1 MAIYRGVLKRVGQ
14 GKWEDG
20 KTTVSIFEIGDTTL
34 RDVFFTDY
42 MKNYV
47 EDAVA
52 HSGEVGVL
60 LLQKKSVAAIKIGN
74 KLHFDEQVMS
84 QKFKRFGYLCIAFGI
99 VALPFFLIGAPVI
112 YMGIKI
118 LVARKEIDREMPELE
133 AMALA

>member
-1 MAIYRGVLKRVGQ
+1 MAIFRGVLKRVGQ

-34 RDVFFTDY
+34 RDVFYTDY

-52 HSGEVGVL
+52 HSEEVAVL
-60 LLQKKSVAAIKIGN
+60 LLQKKSVVAIKIGN

-84 QKFKRFGYLCIAFGI
+84 PKFKRFAYLSIVFGI
-99 VALPFFLIGAPVI
+99 LALPFFLIGAPVI

-118 LVARKEIDREMPELE
+118 LVARKEIDREMPALE
-133 AMALA
+133 AMALT

>member
-34 RDVFFTDY
+34 RDVFYTDY

-52 HSGEVGVL
+52 HSGEVAVL
-60 LLQKKSVAAIKIGN
+60 LLQKKSVIAIKIGD
-74 KLHFDEQVMS
+74 KLHFDEQVTS
-84 QKFKRFGYLCIAFGI
+84 PKFKQFGYFFIVFGI
-99 VALPFFLIGAPVI
+99 VALPFFLLGAPFI
-112 YMGIKI
+112 YLGIKM
-118 LVARKEIDREMPELE
+118 LTARQEIDREMPALE
-133 AMALA
+133 SMTLA